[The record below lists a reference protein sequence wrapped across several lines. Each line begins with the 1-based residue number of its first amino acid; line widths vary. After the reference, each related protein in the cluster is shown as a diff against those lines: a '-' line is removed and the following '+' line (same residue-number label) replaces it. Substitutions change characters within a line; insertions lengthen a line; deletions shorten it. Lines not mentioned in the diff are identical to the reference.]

1 MSKETV
7 IKVIDT
13 TPPRT
18 GEENNLP
25 AFVKVATYHPHDRE
39 ETKLILQRYLLTKI
53 ETIIN
58 RDEAIAVC
66 KGLLQHFDIT
76 VDDLQS
82 PVHTSIILVDGPQGC
97 GKTKHAERIRAH
109 FIADEWVEGDEFG
122 GFDRLKALNGKAKC
136 LVVFT
141 NRMGEALYQMRVKMR
156 QAGLHVVNNHFN
168 DVMKRIQAGCE
179 HDWQRRP
186 CPDIHQP
193 DYLHCRKCDAT
204 KEL

>member
-66 KGLLQHFDIT
+66 KGLLQHFTIS

-82 PVHTSIILVDGPQGC
+82 NFHTSIILVDGPQGC
-97 GKTKHAERIRAH
+97 GKTKHADRIMKH
-109 FIADEWVEGDEFG
+109 FSADEYLEGDEFG
-122 GFDRLKALNGKAKC
+122 ALETLVGLVGKSKC
-136 LVVFT
+136 VVVMT
-141 NRMGEALYQMRVKMR
+141 NRTGESLYQMRVKMR
-156 QAGLHVVNNHFN
+156 QAGLHVVSNHFN
-168 DVMKRIQAGCE
+168 DVMKRIQAECD

>member
-13 TPPRT
+13 TAPRSQRD
-18 GEENNLP
+18 ELP
-25 AFVKVATYHPHDRE
+25 AFVKVATYTPSTGE
-39 ETKLILQRYLLTKI
+39 ETKLILQRVLLTKI

-58 RDEAIAVC
+58 RDEAVAIC
-66 KGLLQHFDIT
+66 KGLLQHFTIS

-82 PVHTSIILVDGPQGC
+82 NFHTSIILVDGPQGC
-97 GKTKHAERIRAH
+97 GKTKHAERIMKHYSAN
-109 FIADEWVEGDEFG
+109 EYLEGDEFG
-122 GFDRLKALNGKAKC
+122 ALETLVGLVGKAKC
-136 LVVFT
+136 VVVMT
-141 NRMGEALYQMRVKMR
+141 NRTGEALYQMRVKMR

-168 DVMKRIQAGCE
+168 DVMKAIQVECE
-179 HDWQRRP
+179 HDWQRCP

>member
-13 TPPRT
+13 TPPRSQRDK
-18 GEENNLP
+18 LP
-25 AFVKVATYHPHDRE
+25 AFVKVATYTPSTGE
-39 ETKLILQRYLLTKI
+39 ETKLILQRVLLTKI

-58 RDEAIAVC
+58 RDEAVAIC
-66 KGLLQHFDIT
+66 KGLLQHFTIS

-82 PVHTSIILVDGPQGC
+82 NFHTSIILVDGPKGC
-97 GKTKHAERIRAH
+97 GKTKHAERIMKH
-109 FIADEWVEGDEFG
+109 FSADEYLEGDEFG
-122 GFDRLKALNGKAKC
+122 SLETLVGLVGKSKC
-136 LVVFT
+136 VVVMT
-141 NRMGEALYQMRVKMR
+141 NRTGEALYQMRVKMR

-168 DVMKRIQAGCE
+168 DVMKAIQVECD

>member
-25 AFVKVATYHPHDRE
+25 AFVKVATYRPHDRE

-66 KGLLQHFDIT
+66 KGLLQHFTIS

-82 PVHTSIILVDGPQGC
+82 NFHTSIILVDGPKGC
-97 GKTKHAERIRAH
+97 GKTKHAERIMQH
-109 FIADEWVEGDEFG
+109 YSADQYIEGDDFG
-122 GFDRLKALNGKAKC
+122 ALETLVGLVGKSKC
-136 LVVFT
+136 VVVLT
-141 NRMGEALYQMRVKMR
+141 NRSGESLHQMRMKMR
-156 QAGLHVVNNHFN
+156 QAGLYVVSNHFM
-168 DVMKRIQAGCE
+168 DTMKAIQVECD
-179 HDWQRRP
+179 HDWQRRC